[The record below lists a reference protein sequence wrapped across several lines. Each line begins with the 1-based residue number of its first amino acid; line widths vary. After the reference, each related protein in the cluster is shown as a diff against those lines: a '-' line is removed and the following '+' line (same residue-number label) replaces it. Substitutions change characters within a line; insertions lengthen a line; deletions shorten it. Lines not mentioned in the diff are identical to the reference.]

1 MGTEPRRDFP
11 GVPFDSKAPEAV
23 PSPEA
28 ASPFALR
35 IAQVRPQLLWAPLLP
50 WGPLHQWL
58 CLRNPSGLTP
68 PSPTTHRCT
77 GWHTCWGHRE
87 WRAVKA
93 APREGEQLPWDSP
106 FSARLLY
113 RVGGGRKEV
122 LR

>member
-68 PSPTTHRCT
+68 PSPHPLPPPHT
-77 GWHTCWGHRE
+77 GAQAGTPAG
-87 WRAVKA
+87 AT
-93 APREGEQLPWDSP
+93 EGGEL
-106 FSARLLY
+106 
-113 RVGGGRKEV
+113 
-122 LR
+122 